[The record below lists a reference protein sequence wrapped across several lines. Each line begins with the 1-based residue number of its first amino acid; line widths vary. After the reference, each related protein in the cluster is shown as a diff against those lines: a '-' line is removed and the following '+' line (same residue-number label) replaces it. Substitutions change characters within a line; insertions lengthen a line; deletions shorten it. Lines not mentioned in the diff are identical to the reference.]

1 MSTKRQQYRRFQV
14 NTEPKM
20 SRVVNL
26 AVVESTGTL
35 GPGPALA
42 LKVACNVLLLLIS
55 FDSTSRASN
64 WVQIDDASK
73 PQFWLRE
80 C

>member
-1 MSTKRQQYRRFQV
+1 M

-26 AVVESTGTL
+26 AVVEGTGTL

-73 PQFWLRE
+73 PQF
-80 C
+80 